1 MLCPLFMV
9 AHQRKWDGANGR
21 PCSQNEHSAISDTN
35 EHVLMPIII
44 SVKSAVSLLRQV
56 SDHTRLWFT
65 PNQLQKPA
73 GLYLNHW
80 WCFVKSKLNHHWLRS
95 DQRLLCPCGQWA
107 EHNRLERPI
116 KRGHCQTSSE
126 QLNVIGSSHVHGLY
140 VVRARFRSLFQ
151 TCLPVESAFCLLLQ
165 GLSIGLHSLVLLW
178 WWIEKENWKWL
189 KMQSEQAGLQTS
201 C

>member
-9 AHQRKWDGANGR
+9 AHQRKWYGANGR
-21 PCSQNEHSAISDTN
+21 PCSQNERSTVSDTN

-44 SVKSAVSLLRQV
+44 SVKSAVNLLRQV
-56 SDHTRLWFT
+56 SDIIQQVVIHTQSA
-65 PNQLQKPA
+65 PKA
-73 GLYLNHW
+73 GGSLFEPLAM
-80 WCFVKSKLNHHWLRS
+80 FRQPSLTE
-95 DQRLLCPCGQWA
+95 RLLCPCGQWA

-126 QLNVIGSSHVHGLY
+126 QLNVIGSGHVHGLY
-140 VVRARFRSLFQ
+140 VVRASFRSLIQ
-151 TCLPVESAFCLLLQ
+151 TCVPVESAFCLLLQ